1 MASTD
6 LAGAAAAWLALVD
19 RGDADASWQA
29 AGAFFRAAAT
39 TSDWAEKLQAARA
52 PLGPLTSRM
61 LAVVQRVD
69 GLPGA
74 PPGEYEVQQYHSV
87 YDERVAVVEMLTL
100 VREDDGQ
107 WRVVG
112 YFIR

>member
-29 AGAFFRAAAT
+29 AGASFRAAAT
-39 TSDWAEKLQAARA
+39 ASDWAGKLQAARA

-61 LAVVQRVD
+61 LAVV
-69 GLPGA
+69 
-74 PPGEYEVQQYHSV
+74 ET
-87 YDERVAVVEMLTL
+87 LTL